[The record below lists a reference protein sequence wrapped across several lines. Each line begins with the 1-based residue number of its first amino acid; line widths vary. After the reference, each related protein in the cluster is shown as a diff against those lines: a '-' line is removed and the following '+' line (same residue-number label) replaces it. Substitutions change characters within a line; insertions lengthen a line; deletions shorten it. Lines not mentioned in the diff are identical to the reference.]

1 MLLTCFKSYD
11 VRGELG
17 VNFDTSIAY
26 QIGSAIS
33 QHLNAKVVVVGF
45 DARESS
51 PELAEAVMSGVMDS
65 GADVLDI
72 GLSGTEE
79 MYWAVTEFNACAGIE
94 VTASH
99 NPINYNGL
107 KFVKSRSRPFDYQSD
122 LLEVKRIVQNGIS
135 FDQRSSGVRKNIAL
149 KARQAYVDKVLSF
162 VNLDVI
168 TKQKVV
174 VNSGNGAAGPTFD
187 SIAKVLQNKNVPVE
201 FVRMHHDPDHTF
213 PNGIPNPLLI
223 ENHPEMKEM
232 ILKSKADFGIAFDGD
247 FDRCFFFDENGEFIS
262 GEYIVGLLGS
272 SFSEKEAQ
280 ARIIHDPRV
289 IWNIENA
296 IKEKGGLPVSS
307 RTGHAFIK
315 SAMRKHNAIYGGE
328 LSAHHYFREFS
339 YCDSGMIP
347 WLLVLELL
355 SKAHKSMNSLIRSRK
370 EEYLSSG
377 EINFSIVDT
386 KGVIDLLMMIYKK
399 ESKDCY
405 YLDGL
410 NLEFEDWRLNLRE
423 SNTEPLVR
431 LNIECRRNKKLIQR
445 KINEVSKV
453 INSIE

>member
-1 MLLTCFKSYD
+1 MLTCFKSYD

-17 VNFDTSIAY
+17 VNFDTNIAR
-26 QIGSAIS
+26 QIGGAIS
-33 QHLNAKVVVVGF
+33 QHLNANVVVVGF

-51 PELAEAVMSGVMDS
+51 PELAEAVMSGVMS
-65 GADVLDI
+65 VGADVLDI

-94 VTASH
+94 ITASH

-122 LLEVKRIVQNGIS
+122 LLEVKRIVQNGIF
-135 FDQRSSGVRKNIAL
+135 FDERPSGVRKDIASI
-149 KARQAYVDKVLSF
+149 ARQAYVKKVLSF
-162 VNLDVI
+162 INLDVI
-168 TKQKVV
+168 TKHKVV
-174 VNSGNGAAGPTFD
+174 VNSGNGAAGPAFD
-187 SIAKVLQNKNVPVE
+187 SIATVLQNKKVPVE
-201 FVRMHHDPDHTF
+201 FVLMNHDPDHTF
-213 PNGIPNPLLI
+213 PNGIPNPLLV
-223 ENHPEMKEM
+223 ENHPQMKEM
-232 ILKSKADFGIAFDGD
+232 ILKTKADFGIAFDGD
-247 FDRCFFFDENGEFIS
+247 FDRCFFFDKNGGFIS

-280 ARIIHDPRV
+280 AKIIYDPRV

-296 IKEKGGLPVSS
+296 IKEKGGLPVLS

-355 SKAHKSMNSLIRSRK
+355 SKAQKSLNSLIGSRK
-370 EEYLSSG
+370 EEYVSSG
-377 EINFSIVDT
+377 EINFSIVDS
-386 KGVIDLLMMIYKK
+386 KGVIDLLKTIYKK
-399 ESKDCY
+399 ESKTCY

-431 LNIECRRNKKLIQR
+431 LNIESRRNKKLIQQ